1 MQSLLVSFGMNL
13 FKSRY
18 EPLQGPVPGRCP
30 VVGNLCTTGLYPKS
44 YLAFG
49 AVGHD
54 DIDKHEHK
62 AVVKFLHRLDGTLLQ
77 ALLYR
82 VDIARPKNDFVDH
95 TIVDNQFS
103 ERLVICHL
111 R

>member
-1 MQSLLVSFGMNL
+1 MPDGSFGWWVKFGLGWN
-13 FKSRY
+13 FTS
-18 EPLQGPVPGRCP
+18 
-30 VVGNLCTTGLYPKS
+30 TTGLYPES

-62 AVVKFLHRLDGTLLQ
+62 AVIKFLHRLDGTLLQ